1 MLSHANVS
9 EGLGASLV
17 SGGGERQKG
26 GHVLM
31 DSRRIASAEE
41 VAAVSLLDMAWEASD
56 GQERAAPG
64 RNAFCW
70 VRAAFLIRS
79 LFLERTVDSTII
91 RLSCAVCQRV
101 SADTLW
107 MVPRSR
113 ILMGRQDTLRPH
125 RGRGR
130 QRHRQYDALADRC

>member
-1 MLSHANVS
+1 MLSHANAS
-9 EGLGASLV
+9 EGPGASLV

-31 DSRRIASAEE
+31 DSRRVASAEE

-56 GQERAAPG
+56 GRERAAPG

-79 LFLERTVDSTII
+79 LFLERTVDHTII
-91 RLSCAVCQRV
+91 ILSCVVCQRV